1 MALLKFTNPSTTN
14 TVVIDVDSG
23 DRDDRYSKYR
33 VAPLG
38 VANVDEADVNPYIGE
53 GADCNSLPASLAGGL
68 LTVTEAH
75 IDNITDLTKKNFIAG
90 GLGLKYFYSAQG
102 VVTGDVV
109 VFDTDG
115 KLVYDATYGNSV
127 NAGVVR
133 KDSSTGEY
141 VRTKVSGTASVVA
154 GETITVGDKVAGFST
169 GVVKKVTASGKHY
182 VGIALESKTVSQAL
196 SITVAPGV
204 IA

>member
-33 VAPLG
+33 VEPSG
-38 VANVDEADVNPYIGE
+38 VLNVDEADVNPYIGE
-53 GADCNSLPASLAGGL
+53 GAECNSLPASLAGGI

-75 IDNITDLTKKNFIAG
+75 LDNITDLTKKNFIAG

-102 VVTGDVV
+102 VVTGNAV
-109 VFDTDG
+109 VFDADG

-127 NAGVVR
+127 NAGVIR

-154 GETITVGDKVAGFST
+154 GATVTVGDKVAGFST
-169 GVVKKVTASGKHY
+169 GVVKTVTASSKHY
-182 VGIALESKTVSQAL
+182 VGIAVESKTVGQAL